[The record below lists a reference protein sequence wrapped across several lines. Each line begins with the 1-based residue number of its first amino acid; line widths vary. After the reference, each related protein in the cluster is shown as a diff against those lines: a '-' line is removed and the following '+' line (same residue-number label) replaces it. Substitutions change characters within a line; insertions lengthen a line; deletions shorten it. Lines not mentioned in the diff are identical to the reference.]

1 MSMPE
6 SLHDA
11 TDIMLA
17 KAIFDDCV
25 ARFQRIGGYLVNGQP
40 GNDLLRTFATNLT
53 KAQSIERERP
63 RYRVKD
69 KIDVVFHRLNG
80 PIAELEADDFIVSGP
95 DGYPDFDR
103 DRIID
108 EGELYIKI
116 GFIAGCLVAWEEGP
130 DYPFTISGETDD
142 GMVVVKANLVTPSL
156 GDRKDGLSADR
167 TLRYNEI
174 RVVDGGTDNM

>member
-53 KAQSIERERP
+53 KAQLIERERP
-63 RYRVKD
+63 RYRVTAMK
-69 KIDVVFHRLNG
+69 KPVSSKT
-80 PIAELEADDFIVSGP
+80 EADDFIVSGP

-174 RVVDGGTDNM
+174 RVVDGSTDNM